1 MGVFE
6 AALAAPKIRLP
17 LASLEI
23 HVKHLTA
30 AEHGDLWLGQLGIWS
45 VHLGH
50 GQSLQHGQDG
60 GQRHQKRH
68 VSITEHRQRGQI
80 IYPYNNLNIKH
91 YRKAEESSGSEGE
104 IIK

>member
-50 GQSLQHGQDG
+50 GQSLQAWT
-60 GQRHQKRH
+60 RWWPK
-68 VSITEHRQRGQI
+68 T
-80 IYPYNNLNIKH
+80 
-91 YRKAEESSGSEGE
+91 SE
-104 IIK
+104 KTC